1 MKKNE
6 NNSYFY
12 ARFPIPPLITFHW
25 EVYEKCSQD
34 FLICLKYLQDVVVET
49 HLQRTSSTDYIMRQM
64 NWTVEKHGGYIRM
77 VNDEC
82 VRLKTLDW
90 TKPEPFRG
98 PLDRFRWRVTASYFM
113 CWYTMQNIT
122 LLSRFSESC
131 DDIGECQNGD
141 KFNDFR
147 AINNV
152 PYQCA
157 LYSFCPDQCCPLRQA
172 THPTECQDVNPCRH
186 SMVENKCKFIRNYN
200 TWLPSI
206 IYNEWNV
213 SCTCNTGYE
222 WESRYSMC
230 IDINECIKNI
240 DLCDNKSETCINLPG
255 RYKCICR
262 WGFQWSTEQQICVPD
277 MLVKSAEIRYG
288 LRYERDTVTNKST
301 PVKNMTNFIWNF
313 FINLW
318 NRLRHKVDKNTF

>member
-1 MKKNE
+1 MI
-6 NNSYFY
+6 S
-12 ARFPIPPLITFHW
+12 LIMQ
-25 EVYEKCSQD
+25 YQY
-34 FLICLKYLQDVVVET
+34 IM
-49 HLQRTSSTDYIMRQM
+49 RTSSTDYIMRQM

-82 VRLKTLDW
+82 LRLKTLDW

-131 DDIGECQNGD
+131 DDIGECQNAD
-141 KFNDFR
+141 KLNDFR

-172 THPTECQDVNPCRH
+172 AHPTECQDVNPCRN
-186 SMVENKCKFIRNYN
+186 SMVPNSVYHSCYKINILCFYKQCKFIRNHN

-213 SCTCNTGYE
+213 SCTCNIGYE

-230 IDINECIKNI
+230 IDVNECTKNF

-277 MLVKSAEIRYG
+277 TLVKSAEIR
-288 LRYERDTVTNKST
+288 LVTG
-301 PVKNMTNFIWNF
+301 IHY
-313 FINLW
+313 LW
-318 NRLRHKVDKNTF
+318 SILSYLAI